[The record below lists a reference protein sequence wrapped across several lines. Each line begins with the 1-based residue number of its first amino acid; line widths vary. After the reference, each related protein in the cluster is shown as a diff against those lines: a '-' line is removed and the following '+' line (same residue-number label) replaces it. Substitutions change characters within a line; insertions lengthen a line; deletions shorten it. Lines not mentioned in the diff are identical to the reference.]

1 MRKSVY
7 SASQT
12 TTLEDVYRKL
22 QKLSYA
28 LDNLPADEQDEF
40 EKITG
45 ISTESVDDAY
55 RYLHG
60 ELHQQ
65 EVL

>member
-12 TTLEDVYRKL
+12 TTLEDVYRNL
-22 QKLSYA
+22 QKLSHA

-40 EKITG
+40 EKITR
-45 ISTESVDDAY
+45 ISTESIDDAY

-60 ELHQQ
+60 ELHQ
-65 EVL
+65 

>member
-1 MRKSVY
+1 MRKYVY

-28 LDNLPADEQDEF
+28 LDNLSGNEQDEF

-45 ISTESVDDAY
+45 ISVESIDDAY

-60 ELHQQ
+60 ELHQ
-65 EVL
+65 

>member
-1 MRKSVY
+1 MRKSIY

-28 LDNLPADEQDEF
+28 LDNLSVNERDEF

-45 ISTESVDDAY
+45 ISTESIDDAY

-60 ELHQQ
+60 ELHQ
-65 EVL
+65 

>member
-12 TTLEDVYRKL
+12 TRLEDVYRKL

-60 ELHQQ
+60 ELHQ
-65 EVL
+65 

>member
-12 TTLEDVYRKL
+12 TTLEDVYRNL
-22 QKLSYA
+22 QKLSHA

-40 EKITG
+40 EKIPG
-45 ISTESVDDAY
+45 ISTESIDDAY

-60 ELHQQ
+60 ELHQ
-65 EVL
+65 